1 MALNT
6 DRRYVSMGGS
16 AADAAEVD
24 AGLRSHMLRVYNLMA
39 SGLVLSGIVALLI
52 DTVPAI
58 QSLFYVTVDGQVAGM
73 TLLGMIGMWSPL
85 IILFGAMFMM
95 RSASAAATQ
104 GLYWL
109 FVTLQGIGLSILL
122 QVYTD
127 ASVVRVF
134 FITAAAFAA
143 LSLYG
148 YTTKRSLSGMGS
160 FLIMGVFG
168 LVIAMIVNLFLQS
181 TMLQFV
187 ISGIGVLVFSGLIAY
202 DTQRIK
208 EEYSASLDDQTL
220 SKSATWAALSLYIN
234 FINLLQFL
242 LFFLG
247 NRE

>member
-6 DRRYVSMGGS
+6 DRRYMGSGV
-16 AADAAEVD
+16 ADAAQID
-24 AGLRSHMLRVYNLMA
+24 AGLRAHMLRVYNLMA

-52 DTVPAI
+52 DNVPAI
-58 QSLFYVTVDGQVAGM
+58 QSLFYVTVGGQVAGL
-73 TLLGMIGMWSPL
+73 TLMGTIGMWSPL
-85 IILFGAMFMM
+85 IVLFAAMFMV
-95 RSASAAATQ
+95 RSASASVVQ
-104 GLYWL
+104 GMYWL
-109 FVTLQGIGLSILL
+109 FVALQGIGLSILL

-127 ASVVRVF
+127 ASIVRVF

-148 YTTKRSLSGMGS
+148 YTTKKSLSGMGS

-168 LVIAMIVNLFLQS
+168 LVIASIVNIFLAS
-181 TMLQFV
+181 TMMQFV

-208 EEYSASLDDQTL
+208 EEYSASLDSETL
-220 SKSATWAALSLYIN
+220 SKSATLAALSLYIN

-242 LFFLG
+242 LYFLG